1 MKYYSEWKTKYK
13 HTEYHSKVNKKLI
26 PPNTLYLN
34 DEGVSE
40 FNKILTYC
48 KRYYEEAPATP
59 SKGMCNRVKWRFLHR
74 FTVMPGNQTFELV
87 IVCEKGCFRFV
98 LKNKPG
104 ATNVVKGTKACR
116 EIYKKA
122 DEYNIDFS
130 QYAQGTKETKD
141 EIVSPH
147 IKICAL
153 GIEGKVFKNCYHLDL
168 NSAYASMIV
177 KEYPELREMYEDLYS
192 HRKDNDGYYKHVLTN
207 SIGAWQSEYCVDYE
221 TRRKSNPYQ
230 FANLSKI
237 AINGTR
243 ACIEKLLDKLLRK
256 GCIPL
261 LTNTDGIW
269 YWSEQG
275 PYHDADEGNDL
286 GQWKHDHVNCK
297 LLIKSKGAY
306 QYVEDGVCHSV
317 VRGTSNL
324 DLAQSRD
331 DWEFGAIMNSE
342 LSVEKYK
349 YTDKGVEKVW
359 VNV

>member
-26 PPNTLYLN
+26 PPNYLYLN

-40 FNKILTYC
+40 FNRILQYA
-48 KRYYEEAPATP
+48 KRYYEEAPATR
-59 SKGMCNRVKWRFLHR
+59 SRGMCNTTKWRFLHR

-87 IVCEKGCFRFV
+87 IVCLEGCFRFI

-104 ATNVVKGTKACR
+104 VTNTIKGTKACR
-116 EIYKKA
+116 EIYKMA
-122 DEYNIDFS
+122 DKYGIDFS
-130 QYAQGTKETKD
+130 QYAHGTKETKD
-141 EIVSPH
+141 EIVMPH
-147 IKICAL
+147 INMLWPAL
-153 GIEGKVFKNCYHLDL
+153 AGKTIKNCHHLDL

-177 KEYPELREMYEDLYS
+177 KEYPELKEMYEELYS

-221 TRRKSNPYQ
+221 SRHKSNPYQ

-243 ACIEKLLDKLLRK
+243 ACIDSLIRKMMSK
-256 GCIPL
+256 GCTPI

-269 YWSEQG
+269 YSG
-275 PYHDADEGNDL
+275 PIYHDANEGNDL
-286 GQWKHDHVNCK
+286 GQWKNDHTNCT
-297 LLIKSKGAY
+297 LLVKSKGAY
-306 QYVEDGVCHSV
+306 QYLEDDKCHTV

-324 DLAQSRD
+324 DLVQSRE

-349 YTDKGVEKVW
+349 YTNKGVEKVW
-359 VNV
+359 VSV